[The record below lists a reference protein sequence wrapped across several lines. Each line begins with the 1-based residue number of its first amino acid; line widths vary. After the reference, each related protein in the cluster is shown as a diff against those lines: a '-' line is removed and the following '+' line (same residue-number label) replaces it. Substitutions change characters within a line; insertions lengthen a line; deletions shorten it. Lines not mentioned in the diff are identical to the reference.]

1 METRW
6 SLKLED
12 KAAANAKR
20 IKREVVALN
29 AAMRELKDLAGLTDK
44 ALRGMGSGDTSRR
57 LRAQAGLIREQ
68 TRALRE
74 QRATQAQRVR
84 DDRAADRQ
92 RRRETKQQLDAH
104 AAVARVSAQR
114 EQREARARR
123 EADGHYA
130 AFQRGERRQA
140 REREQRDAQ
149 RQRREAADRRMADG
163 HFAQF
168 QRGEQRAGR
177 EREQRV
183 ARQSRLDDAN
193 RRLADRHF
201 AQFQRG
207 ERLSARQ
214 RERDGQ
220 RDGRNNQ
227 SFFQRLSRQRQQ
239 SFRENDRLR
248 RGQERAEQQRRR
260 TVDRDWQ
267 QARGALLS
275 MAGNGASAIAS
286 GLMSIVSATL
296 SAITAVA
303 GLAAGFAG
311 LSLMIGGTILRMI
324 SFRESTLM
332 TLRTLIRVPGESG
345 MTAGQ
350 VQAARGTAAG
360 QEFNWAQ
367 TFARETPLDMN
378 QVVELRRQAASAGYQ
393 GAQAREM
400 TSAAADAG
408 ALRPEDSTAAS
419 RFLLQMGQLRN
430 SSRARAADYRPAAQ
444 AAGVNEQAAIR
455 RAAIAAGVVQRN
467 GEADPAYQRR
477 IEAAQGRGAITGRQM
492 HDAILAEQR
501 AALGSRASGDFARSQ
516 NGSMAAVLSNL
527 SGGLDAFV
535 TSIHDIENLP
545 GILALKALLRDIG
558 DTLAGATNNG
568 KRLQAF
574 FSTFVNEAAGF
585 LGKTDKRG
593 FDGMLSDALDVAKE
607 LLPIVRGVLGAF
619 RGGFMEGFGPFL
631 QELRGGAGEFLSG
644 GGYDLMQW
652 AREFGRGLGILA
664 VLMLRVTMLATQMFV
679 MAVAAVGPVQDFGD
693 AVTRVGRQLDGI
705 RRQARPG
712 LDPFGAVRDALR
724 DRILPPGSTRRSITD
739 LLGLTDPAEVVGEFE
754 SIGADMGRGVA
765 AGFRAQQAFMQSEVS
780 SVMNSLPTQ
789 ARTDLQIKSPSRVMA
804 EIGQFMAMGVTQG
817 LDSGAGDVQS
827 AMSNVVAPPGLPGF
841 GGAGMGALG
850 GINVGGVTVIVQGG
864 ATNEATGDA
873 LAARMEEFFAGF
885 FERAQLASG
894 F

>member
-44 ALRGMGSGDTSRR
+44 ALRGMGGGDTSRR
-57 LRAQAGLIREQ
+57 LRAQARLIREQ

-74 QRATQAQRVR
+74 QRATHAQRVR

-130 AFQRGERRQA
+130 TFQRGERRQA

-163 HFAQF
+163 HFAAF

-201 AQFQRG
+201 SQFQRE
-207 ERLSARQ
+207 ERVSARQ
-214 RERDGQ
+214 RERDGL

-227 SFFQRLSRQRQQ
+227 SYFQRLSRQRVQ

-267 QARGALLS
+267 QARGSLLS
-275 MAGNGASAIAS
+275 MAGNGASAITS
-286 GLMSIVSATL
+286 GLMSIVGATL

-311 LSLMIGGTILRMI
+311 LSLMIGGTVLRMI
-324 SFRESTLM
+324 SFRESTLL
-332 TLRTLIRVPGESG
+332 TLATLARAPGEAG
-345 MTAGQ
+345 MNAGQ
-350 VQAARGTAAG
+350 RVAAR
-360 QEFNWAQ
+360 QQ
-367 TFARETPLDMN
+367 LAREQFYGAQDLARRTPLEMS
-378 QVVELRRQAASAGYQ
+378 QVVTMQREVATAGYQ
-393 GAQAREM
+393 GAAGQEM
-400 TSAAADAG
+400 LRSAADVG
-408 ALRPEDSTAAS
+408 ALRQDDPTAAS
-419 RFLLQMGQLRN
+419 RYILQMGQLER
-430 SSRARAADYRPAAQ
+430 STRARAADYRPAVQ
-444 AAGVNEQAAIR
+444 AAGIDEHAAIR

-477 IEAAQGRGAITGRQM
+477 IEQAQGNGTITGRQM
-492 HDAILAEQR
+492 AQAIREEQR
-501 AALGSRASGDFARSQ
+501 AQLGGRAGSFAESQ

-527 SGGLDAFV
+527 GGGLESFV
-535 TSIHDIENLP
+535 TSIHDIERLP
-545 GILALKALLRDIG
+545 GILLLKEMLQDVG
-558 DTLAGATNNG
+558 DMLAGATNNG

-574 FSTFVNEAAGF
+574 FATFVNGSAGE
-585 LGKTDKRG
+585 LGKIFGKRG
-593 FDGMLSDALDVAKE
+593 FDGMLSDAIDLAAE

-619 RGGFMEGFGPFL
+619 REGFMEGFGPFL
-631 QELRGGAGEFLSG
+631 QELRAGAGDFLSSG
-644 GGYDLMQW
+644 GHDLIQW

-664 VLMLRVTMLATQMFV
+664 MLMLRVTMLATQMFV
-679 MAVAAVGPVQDFGD
+679 MFVAAVGPVQDFGD
-693 AVTRVGRQLDGI
+693 AINRVRAQLDGI
-705 RRQARPG
+705 RRQARAG
-712 LDPFGAVRDALR
+712 LDPFGAARDAVR

-739 LLGLTDPAEVVGEFE
+739 LLGLTDPSEVVGDFE

-765 AGFRAQQAFMQSEVS
+765 AGFRSQQAFMQSEVS

-789 ARTDLQIKSPSRVMA
+789 ARTDLAIKSPSRVMA
-804 EIGQFMAMGVTQG
+804 EIGEFMAMGVTQG
-817 LDSGAGDVQS
+817 LDSGAGGVQS

-850 GINVGGVTVIVQGG
+850 GVNVGGVTVIVQGG
-864 ATNEATGDA
+864 ATNEETGDA